1 MPDTPHVVIIGG
13 GFGGLDAAR
22 ALAGAPVRVTLVD
35 RHNYHLFQPL
45 LYQVA
50 TASLSPGDIASPI
63 RWVLRHQRNVQ
74 VLLAEARA
82 IDPSARRVVIDS
94 GPTSRHGHDG
104 PAKAGRHVPGH
115 EYDGLPK
122 RRTLRTEGGSQTPR
136 STVRLKAGRHV
147 RRSA

>member
-22 ALAGAPVRVTLVD
+22 ALAGAPIRVTLVD
-35 RHNYHLFQPL
+35 RHNYQLFQPL
-45 LYQVA
+45 LHQVA
-50 TASLSPGDIASPI
+50 TASLSPGDIAPPM
-63 RWVLRHQRNVQ
+63 RWVLRHQRNVR

-94 GPTSRHGHDG
+94 GPTSRLRALRSGE
-104 PAKAGRHVPGH
+104 PRRSEAAAGSRSP
-115 EYDGLPK
+115 
-122 RRTLRTEGGSQTPR
+122 RTRPR
-136 STVRLKAGRHV
+136 I